1 LRKIVQE
8 PPRFPR
14 NNKDRTMS
22 PRPALA
28 PLALLVALSAN
39 PALAAGNEGTGETET
54 TAGADAEI
62 VTVAAQAAPQG
73 APAGSPPPF
82 AFAKPVF
89 DETWATIGLGVGLV
103 PSYAGSD
110 DYIAFPLP
118 LVVGRVGGVGIS
130 PNGPGFL
137 IDLNPGKPG
146 LVPQKGARIAFGP
159 AFRFRNDRNVQIR
172 DDVVERAGKLDAA
185 IEAGG
190 HVGLVWRSVAKR
202 LDQLSVGVQARWDV
216 LGAHEGMVIEPQ
228 VTYRASVGRSFVL
241 QAQASAEF
249 VDDNFADYYF
259 TVSPAQALAT
269 GLPRF
274 RADGGLN
281 RVGTTAILSYD
292 LDRNP
297 LNGGWGLTGVGG
309 YSRLIGDSADTPY
322 TAIRGDANQF
332 ILGLG
337 LSYTF

>member
-1 LRKIVQE
+1 MTA
-8 PPRFPR
+8 RFAV
-14 NNKDRTMS
+14 S
-22 PRPALA
+22 ALT
-28 PLALLVALSAN
+28 
-39 PALAAGNEGTGETET
+39 LAAFFAAPATANDAAVADGEE
-54 TAGADAEI
+54 A
-62 VTVAAQAAPQG
+62 VTVQTEPAAA
-73 APAGSPPPF
+73 PPPF

-118 LVVGRVGGVGIS
+118 LIVGRVGGVGVS

-146 LVPQKGARIAFGP
+146 LVPQKGVRVAFGP
-159 AFRFRNDRNVQIR
+159 AFRFRNDRNAQIR
-172 DDVVERAGKLDAA
+172 DDVVAQAGKLDAA
-185 IEAGG
+185 LEAGG
-190 HVGLVWRSVAKR
+190 QAGLVWRSVAKR
-202 LDQLSVGVQARWDV
+202 FDQLSVGVQARWDV

-259 TVSPAQALAT
+259 TVSPVQALAT
-269 GLPRF
+269 GLPQF

-297 LNGGWGLTGVGG
+297 LNGGWSATGLGG
-309 YSRLIGDSADTPY
+309 YSRLIGDSADTPF
-322 TAIRGDANQF
+322 TATRGDANQF